1 MRKRFIIT
9 CHGWSASNWLAYV
22 LSQHQNIIVSHS
34 AANLLD
40 EKLSN
45 DIRDK
50 LKKFHQGYK
59 NRQDRAI
66 DESYDF
72 IEAYDD
78 AKFYG
83 SVHLYRLRD
92 LPIQY
97 EKFGNATRKFNVVN
111 LIRNPIDL
119 VWSGY
124 GQFKDLF
131 KTDINELY
139 WTTGKILED
148 KDFIYYLN
156 DKYNLLV
163 GDYENLAFI
172 GAARV
177 LGSLRLDLDAMKSI
191 QNIPFINYM
200 GEVKMED
207 VTSKPEILKALILKL
222 TNNEVDVTDEYLN
235 NLYKIGEINKH
246 KQDDKKLTPKERFE
260 SLKDWQK
267 ETLLYYLN
275 KYNIIKPY
283 EDFGYNLSF
292 LHKGSINKFK

>member
-1 MRKRFIIT
+1 MKKNFIVT
-9 CHGWSASNWLAYV
+9 CHGWSASNWLAYI
-22 LSQHQNIIVSHS
+22 LNQNKDIIASHS

-45 DIRDK
+45 DIKDK
-50 LKKFHQGYK
+50 LKDFHDGYK
-59 NRQDRAI
+59 NRQNRPI

-72 IEAYDD
+72 IESHGNVEY
-78 AKFYG
+78 YG

-92 LPIQY
+92 LPVQY
-97 EKFGNATRKFNVVN
+97 DKFGNSKRKFNVVN

-139 WTTGKILED
+139 WTTGKVLED
-148 KDFIYYLN
+148 KDFIYHLN
-156 DKYNLLV
+156 DKYDLLV

-177 LGSLRLDLDAMKSI
+177 LGSLRLDLNAMYEI
-191 QNIPFINYM
+191 QNIPFINYL
-200 GEVKMED
+200 GEVKMEE
-207 VTSKPEILKALILKL
+207 VTTRPGILRNLVLKL
-222 TNNEVDVTDEYLN
+222 TNNEIEVNEEYLDDI
-235 NLYKIGEINKH
+235 YKIGQINKH
-246 KQDDKKLTPKERFE
+246 KQDNKKLTSKERFE

-267 ETLLYYLN
+267 ETLRYYLN
-275 KYNIIKPY
+275 KYEIIKPY
-283 EDFGYNLSF
+283 QEFGYDLSF
-292 LHKGSINKFK
+292 IE

>member
-1 MRKRFIIT
+1 MKNFIVT

-22 LSQHQNIIVSHS
+22 LNQHPKLIASHS
-34 AANLLD
+34 AANLID

-45 DIRDK
+45 DIKDK
-50 LKKFHQGYK
+50 LKDFHDGYL
-59 NRQDRAI
+59 NRQNRPI

-72 IEAYDD
+72 IESHGDGEY
-78 AKFYG
+78 YG

-92 LPIQY
+92 LPVQY
-97 EKFGNATRKFNVVN
+97 EKFGNTKRTFQVVN

-139 WTTGKILED
+139 WTVGKVLED
-148 KDFIYYLN
+148 KDFIYHLN
-156 DKYNLLV
+156 EKYDLLV

-177 LGSLRLDLDAMKSI
+177 LGSLRLDLDAMEKI
-191 QNIPFINYM
+191 KEIPFVHYL

-207 VTSKPEILKALILKL
+207 ATSRPEVLKELILKI
-222 TNNEVDVTDEYLN
+222 TEGEVEVDEAYLDAI
-235 NLYKIGEINKH
+235 YSIGKINKH
-246 KQDDKKLTPKERFE
+246 KQDNKKMSAEERFE
-260 SLKDWQK
+260 SLADWQK
-267 ETLLYYLN
+267 ETLMYYLE
-275 KYNIIKPY
+275 KYKIIDAY
-283 EDFGYNLSF
+283 QAFGYDLSF
-292 LHKGSINKFK
+292 LPRK

>member
-1 MRKRFIIT
+1 MNKNFIVT
-9 CHGWSASNWLAYV
+9 SHGWSASNWLAFI
-22 LSQHQNIIVSHS
+22 LNQNSHITTSHS

-45 DIRDK
+45 NIKDK
-50 LKKFHQGYK
+50 LKDFHDGYK
-59 NRQDRAI
+59 NRQSRPI

-72 IEAYDD
+72 IESHGNAD
-78 AKFYG
+78 FFG

-92 LPIQY
+92 LPVQY
-97 EKFGNATRKFNVVN
+97 EKFKNPKRNFNVVN

-131 KTDINELY
+131 KTDINELH

-148 KDFIYYLN
+148 KDFIYHLN
-156 DKYNLLV
+156 DKYDLLI

-177 LGSLRLDLDAMKSI
+177 LGSLRLDLDAMDKI
-191 QNIPFINYM
+191 ENIPFIKYL

-207 VTSKPEILKALILKL
+207 VTSKPEILKGLVLKL
-222 TNNEVDVTDEYLN
+222 TNNEIEVSKEYLN
-235 NLYKIGEINKH
+235 EIYKIGQINKH
-246 KQDDKKLTPKERFE
+246 KQDNKKITSQERYE
-260 SLKDWQK
+260 SLKDWQQ

-275 KYNIIKPY
+275 KYNIIEAYKS
-283 EDFGYNLSF
+283 FGYDLSF
-292 LHKGSINKFK
+292 LKECKS